1 MNYKKSLVKYL
12 KQREI
17 KNIHHMFAE
26 ARNYFNMLK
35 ITMGG
40 TYQSFGEEI
49 VVDVY
54 INQQKETFTVKILEI
69 L

>member
-12 KQREI
+12 KQKDI
-17 KNIHHMFAE
+17 KNIHQMFAE
-26 ARNYFNMLK
+26 SRNYFNMLK

-49 VVDVY
+49 TVDVY
-54 INQQKETFTVKILEI
+54 INKEKETFTVKMLEI